1 MAETKATITDPEEFL
16 KLSGEQLD
24 DIFRNAPAG
33 AIPIGQGDGTA
44 IIALGTVVSDTIA
57 KFVHIFTWK
66 GKVFEPDPVDPQRA
80 TLKNRLLLL
89 GTKAIVAQVY
99 RGESWLD
106 GKECIVL
113 DYSQT
118 SIVAQWIRDEIRE
131 VSPGLYLGVVYWGKE
146 KPNAHRL
153 IYFALK
159 FLAAG
164 PGVGFWKKPVRDSPS
179 REVIDPCGIL
189 IQMSAGPCRQRI
201 RGRRC

>member
-1 MAETKATITDPEEFL
+1 MTDPNSTITDAEGFL
-16 KLSGEQLD
+16 KLTDDQLD
-24 DIFRNAPAG
+24 NVFRKASAG
-33 AIPIGQGDGTA
+33 AIPIGQSEGTA
-44 IIALGTVVSDTIA
+44 IIAPGTVVSDTLA

-89 GTKAIVAQVY
+89 GTKAIVAEVY

-131 VSPGLYLGVVYWGKE
+131 VSPGLYLGVVYWGKK
-146 KPNAHRL
+146 KPEAHKL
-153 IYFALK
+153 MHFALK
-159 FLAAG
+159 F
-164 PGVGFWKKPVRDSPS
+164 
-179 REVIDPCGIL
+179 
-189 IQMSAGPCRQRI
+189 
-201 RGRRC
+201 

>member
-1 MAETKATITDPEEFL
+1 MTDTKATITDPEEFL
-16 KLSGEQLD
+16 KLSAEQLD

-33 AIPIGQGDGTA
+33 TIPNGQGDGTA
-44 IIALGTVVSDTIA
+44 IIAPSTVVSDTIA

-66 GKVFEPDPVDPQRA
+66 GKFFEPDPVDPQRA

-99 RGESWLD
+99 RGGSWLD

-153 IYFALK
+153 IHFALK
-159 FLAAG
+159 F
-164 PGVGFWKKPVRDSPS
+164 
-179 REVIDPCGIL
+179 
-189 IQMSAGPCRQRI
+189 
-201 RGRRC
+201 

>member
-1 MAETKATITDPEEFL
+1 MTATIATITDPEEFL
-16 KLSGEQLD
+16 KLSSEKLD
-24 DIFRNAPAG
+24 NIFRNAPAG
-33 AIPIGQGDGTA
+33 AIPTGQGEGTA
-44 IIALGTVVSDTIA
+44 IIAPGTAVSDTVA

-89 GTKAIVAQVY
+89 GTKAIVAEVY
-99 RGESWLD
+99 RNTSWLD

-146 KPNAHRL
+146 KEEAHKL
-153 IYFALK
+153 IHFALR
-159 FLAAG
+159 F
-164 PGVGFWKKPVRDSPS
+164 
-179 REVIDPCGIL
+179 
-189 IQMSAGPCRQRI
+189 
-201 RGRRC
+201 

>member
-1 MAETKATITDPEEFL
+1 MTDTKATITDPEEFL
-16 KLSGEQLD
+16 KLSPEQLD

-33 AIPIGQGDGTA
+33 TIPNGQGEGTA
-44 IIALGTVVSDTIA
+44 IIAPGTVVSDTIA

-66 GKVFEPDPVDPQRA
+66 GKFFESDPVDPQRA

-89 GTKAIVAQVY
+89 GTKAIVAEVY

-106 GKECIVL
+106 EKECIVL

-153 IYFALK
+153 IHFALK
-159 FLAAG
+159 F
-164 PGVGFWKKPVRDSPS
+164 
-179 REVIDPCGIL
+179 
-189 IQMSAGPCRQRI
+189 
-201 RGRRC
+201 